1 MYALNRS
8 HPQSTKGKEMA
19 APKTIKIDE
28 VEYVRA
34 GAQEPS
40 DIQIVVAQRGWVYAG
55 RVSVEGDDVVIRDAK
70 NIRVWGTTKGLG
82 ELRKGP
88 LSSTKYDDYG
98 TVRLPALSV
107 VSRIDA
113 EGW

>member
-1 MYALNRS
+1 
-8 HPQSTKGKEMA
+8 MA
-19 APKTIKIDE
+19 APMTIKIDE

-34 GAQEPS
+34 DSAKPS
-40 DIQIVVAQRGWVYAG
+40 DIQIVVAQRGWVFAG

-98 TVRLPALSV
+98 TVRMPALSV